1 MLASEALGNSV
12 VDSAAGRT
20 SLQRQVLRGARGL
33 MLDKFSIKHGVAL
46 WITSRWRKIVL
57 DRDRNR

>member
-1 MLASEALGNSV
+1 M
-12 VDSAAGRT
+12 
-20 SLQRQVLRGARGL
+20 